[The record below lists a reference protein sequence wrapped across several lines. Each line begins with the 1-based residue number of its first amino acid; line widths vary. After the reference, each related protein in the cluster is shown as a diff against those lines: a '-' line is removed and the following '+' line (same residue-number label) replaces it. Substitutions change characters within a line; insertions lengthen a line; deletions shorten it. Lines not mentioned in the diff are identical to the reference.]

1 MSQYI
6 PGVDSPDN
14 LRTAQQAIDEYQK
27 VIDANPSRDQ
37 KVNSAK
43 GIAYLYLNEKKWD
56 DARAAWQVYLD
67 WAAKY
72 PEAKAYTGSGTS
84 RQAAIDAAKKQDQAY
99 AVVRQRIADT
109 KNGSVFTDL
118 SKQPPAPATPPAGG
132 ATK

>member
-1 MSQYI
+1 MYLATAFVSQYI

-56 DARAAWQVYLD
+56 DAKKYYRMASDLDPNDPEPYYSVGRDRLDGLLPAAHGRA
-67 WAAKY
+67 
-72 PEAKAYTGSGTS
+72 
-84 RQAAIDAAKKQDQAY
+84 RQAGHEAGREPESRRTKIRRRFAA
-99 AVVRQRIADT
+99 
-109 KNGSVFTDL
+109 N
-118 SKQPPAPATPPAGG
+118 
-132 ATK
+132 